1 MTRIKINGII
11 FQRELDRKVS
21 FMEENSTVFRIFE
34 RDAEDKNNCIVRGRT
49 KIGIVPMA
57 NGAGAGFTA
66 LNLVKAT
73 AERDKLKPAFLD
85 FSGQLYYYQ
94 LAMDKRFDKRGFI
107 NMIARGERGENL
119 RNISNWEEG
128 INWCIYKPD
137 HIISVYARNADSLAS
152 FELYK
157 IRSIM
162 QEQLEGDFSISVFPY
177 LGMSLV
183 KYDDPVA
190 TSGMLWRDWKRLLE
204 EQDYIIF
211 IIDPKPD
218 RLISGKAFLE
228 EIKKIEPQK
237 IYVINKDNSGVNR
250 PEVKRFLD
258 VKKTV
263 SVPQVYREYIYKA
276 EYACKIP
283 WNVSEIR
290 SILYSSINEII
301 DEMEL

>member
-1 MTRIKINGII
+1 M
-11 FQRELDRKVS
+11 
-21 FMEENSTVFRIFE
+21 
-34 RDAEDKNNCIVRGRT
+34 
-49 KIGIVPMA
+49 
-57 NGAGAGFTA
+57 
-66 LNLVKAT
+66 
-73 AERDKLKPAFLD
+73 
-85 FSGQLYYYQ
+85 
-94 LAMDKRFDKRGFI
+94 
-107 NMIARGERGENL
+107 
-119 RNISNWEEG
+119 
-128 INWCIYKPD
+128 
-137 HIISVYARNADSLAS
+137 
-152 FELYK
+152 
-157 IRSIM
+157 
-162 QEQLEGDFSISVFPY
+162 
-177 LGMSLV
+177 
-183 KYDDPVA
+183 
-190 TSGMLWRDWKRLLE
+190 LE

-250 PEVKRFLD
+250 PEVKRFLN